1 MTRRGRAEIL
11 RERTP
16 LTLRPDEDRSEA
28 AVSWNELDPAEQA
41 GLMRLNRGHCLAIDR
56 VTVARLLCL
65 GLATRLPWGLG
76 ISRKG
81 RELAISALLS
91 SRTVT
96 GPPA

>member
-1 MTRRGRAEIL
+1 MTRRGRGEVL

-16 LTLRPDEDRSEA
+16 LTLRPDGDGPEA
-28 AVSWNELDPAEQA
+28 AVAWDQLDRAEQA
-41 GLMRLNRGHCLAIDR
+41 ALMRLNRGRCLAIDQ

-65 GLATRLPWGLG
+65 GPATRLPSGLG

-91 SRTVT
+91 SGTVT

>member
-1 MTRRGRAEIL
+1 MTRRGRGEVL

-16 LTLRPDEDRSEA
+16 LTLRPDGDGPEAVVAWDQLDR
-28 AVSWNELDPAEQA
+28 AEQA
-41 GLMRLNRGHCLAIDR
+41 ALMRLNRGRSLAIDR

-65 GLATRLPWGLG
+65 GLATRLPSGWG

-91 SRTVT
+91 SGTVT